1 MLSERD
7 LDPTNTRL
15 TESLGFEMVSGIALL
30 DVAVEVA
37 TVSKGVGMLSAIDLD
52 PMKAR
57 VSASV
62 GPGMLSETVRLAP

>member
-1 MLSERD
+1 MLSERVRY
-7 LDPTNTRL
+7 PTNTRL
-15 TESLGFEMVSGIALL
+15 TESVGFEMVSGIALL

-57 VSASV
+57 VRASE
-62 GPGMLSETVRLAP
+62 GPVMLSEIVRLAP